1 MPEPPHRQRDH
12 PGEHE
17 QPHDAEPDDVE
28 VQSGHPRPEA
38 TREVQLGR
46 ERPVGGLVLVGVR
59 GQSNDGRAGVLGEST
74 AGVGGTGLSTRSYG
88 VQGVSDEGTTTPVA
102 DVTPA
107 ATTAVESSSS
117 GSLPFTGLDVGILAI
132 VAVALTGTGLLLR
145 RLTAHGVTRS

>member
-1 MPEPPHRQRDH
+1 M
-12 PGEHE
+12 
-17 QPHDAEPDDVE
+17 
-28 VQSGHPRPEA
+28 SGI
-38 TREVQLGR
+38 T
-46 ERPVGGLVLVGVR
+46 
-59 GQSNDGRAGVLGEST
+59 NIK
-74 AGVGGTGLSTRSYG
+74 TGLRGLFAMAVLAAALVVPAQAMAQRHCTHASSDPTQSQYCSVSGVTNQGNGNHGKNG